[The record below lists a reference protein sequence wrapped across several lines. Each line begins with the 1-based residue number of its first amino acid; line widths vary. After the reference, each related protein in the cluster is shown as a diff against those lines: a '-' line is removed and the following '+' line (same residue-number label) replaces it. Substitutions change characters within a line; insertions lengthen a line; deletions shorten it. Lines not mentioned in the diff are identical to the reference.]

1 MSGPLKFTVDKFD
14 KETALF
20 FAKLSKAAYYTPKA
34 FIHFLRQEDIDPK
47 LNYKFIDL
55 DSSQAYVL
63 WDDENFIVA
72 FRGTETQERKDI
84 LSDAKFWK
92 KPAWEGGKVHSGYK
106 EYVDEIWADIKML
119 FFQHGTN
126 LETKKTKKVYF
137 TGHSLGGAAATIGA
151 ARLGTF
157 VTGCFT
163 YGSPRVGN
171 RAFTKSI
178 FCPVWRFRNKR
189 DLVTR
194 VPTLFMGFKHVGK
207 FCYIDENGT
216 LRIGAV
222 SFARLFKD
230 SFKSMFNFTIGDGV
244 LDHSIG
250 DYCKH
255 INSCD
260 KVLVKK

>member
-1 MSGPLKFTVDKFD
+1 MSGPFRFEVNKFD
-14 KETALF
+14 KESALF
-20 FAKLSKAAYYTPKA
+20 FAKLSKAAYYSEKA
-34 FIHFLRQEDIDPK
+34 FIHFLRQEKITNV
-47 LNYKFIDL
+47 NYKFLDL

-72 FRGTETQERKDI
+72 FRGTETSEVKDI
-84 LSDAKFWK
+84 LSDAKIWK
-92 KPAWEGGKVHSGYK
+92 SRAWEGGKVHSGFK
-106 EYVDEIWADIKML
+106 GYVDEIWADIKML
-119 FFQHGTN
+119 FFKHGTN
-126 LETKKTKKVYF
+126 EETKKTKNVYF

-157 VTGCFT
+157 STGCFT
-163 YGSPRVGN
+163 FGSPRVGN
-171 RAFTKSI
+171 RKFVKSI

-189 DLVTR
+189 DLVSR
-194 VPTLFMGFKHVGK
+194 VPTAFFGYTHAGK
-207 FCYIDENGT
+207 FCYIDENGV

-230 SFKSMFNFTIGDGV
+230 SVKSLFNFTLGDGL
-244 LDHSIG
+244 LDHSIS

-255 INSCD
+255 INNCD

>member
-1 MSGPLKFTVDKFD
+1 MSGPFRFEVNKFD
-14 KETALF
+14 KESALF
-20 FAKLSKAAYYTPKA
+20 FAKLSKAAYYSEKA
-34 FIHFLRQEDIDPK
+34 FIHFLRQEKIINV
-47 LNYKFIDL
+47 NYKFLDL

-72 FRGTETQERKDI
+72 FRGTETSEVKDI
-84 LSDAKFWK
+84 LSDAKIWK
-92 KPAWEGGKVHSGYK
+92 SRAWEGGKVHSGFK
-106 EYVDEIWADIKML
+106 GYVDEIWADIKML
-119 FFQHGTN
+119 FFKHGTN
-126 LETKKTKKVYF
+126 EETKKTKNVYF

-157 VTGCFT
+157 STGCYTF
-163 YGSPRVGN
+163 GSPRVGN
-171 RAFTKSI
+171 RKFVKSI

-189 DLVTR
+189 DLVSR
-194 VPTLFMGFKHVGK
+194 VPTAFFGYAHAGK
-207 FCYIDENGT
+207 FCYIDEKGV

-230 SFKSMFNFTIGDGV
+230 SIKSLLNFTLGDGL
-244 LDHSIG
+244 LDHSIS

-255 INSCD
+255 INNCD